1 MNTEWFSF
9 GWIHEVLIVVLLGVY
24 VLLVYWNKLPTMASF
39 KEFVD
44 SINTGG
50 GHLLMLFLLTVWF
63 FIAAMRVF
71 FHILALPEE
80 TITKNNAVVMMG
92 LTFVTGTAFGG
103 AFSALLKTMSGGK
116 ATDLP
121 PETTKQVTTTT
132 ERQAPPTP

>member
-1 MNTEWFSF
+1 MNVEWFQF
-9 GWIHEVLIVVLLGVY
+9 GWIHEVLIAG
-24 VLLVYWNKLPTMASF
+24 LLVVYLLLVRWNRLPTMSSF

-63 FIAAMRVF
+63 FIAAMRVYF
-71 FHILALPEE
+71 RILMLPDEVF
-80 TITKNNAVVMMG
+80 TKQNAVVMLG

-121 PETTKQVTTTT
+121 PEK
-132 ERQAPPTP
+132 PPEPPKPNG